1 MKKLLAILFLTYSL
15 GIFTQNKTEF
25 NCVNE
30 FDEIETEVEL
40 QKTVRYKIISSR
52 KLYTKETFEFSEG
65 ILIVSNLEEKLKPKE
80 IAKVIS
86 TIGIKNNLSKITAF
100 ETCRALE
107 IYYKKT
113 KPNEVELNHLKENL
127 IIELSLDINK
137 SLSKKE
143 RKRNKKK
150 RDFIENIGINSCEI
164 LSKNKFENFNKK
176 DLSNMIV
183 SEASKNVE
191 KMMKIYDLS
200 FEEGS
205 LVFMEDLT
213 NYLIDNC
220 EIVKELI
227 KRNE

>member
-15 GIFTQNKTEF
+15 GIFTQNKSEF

-30 FDEIETEVEL
+30 FDEIETELEL
-40 QKTVRYKIISSR
+40 QKTVRFKIISSQ

-65 ILIVSNLEEKLKPKE
+65 ILIVSNLNEKLKPKE
-80 IAKVIS
+80 IVKVIS

-100 ETCRALE
+100 ETCRDLE

-113 KPNEVELNHLKENL
+113 KPNEEELNHLKENL

-150 RDFIENIGINSCEI
+150 RDFIENIGINACEI
-164 LSKNKFENFNKK
+164 LSKNKLENFSKK
-176 DLSNMIV
+176 DLSNVIA

-191 KMMKIYDLS
+191 KMLKIYDLS

-205 LVFMEDLT
+205 LVFMKDLT
-213 NYLIDNC
+213 NYLVDNC
-220 EIVKELI
+220 KIVKELI

>member
-15 GIFTQNKTEF
+15 GIFTQNKSEF

-30 FDEIETEVEL
+30 FDEIETELEL
-40 QKTVRYKIISSR
+40 QKTVRFKIISSQ

-65 ILIVSNLEEKLKPKE
+65 ILIVSNLNEKLKPKE
-80 IAKVIS
+80 IVKVIS

-100 ETCRALE
+100 ETCRDLE

-113 KPNEVELNHLKENL
+113 KPNEEELNHLKENL

-150 RDFIENIGINSCEI
+150 RIE
-164 LSKNKFENFNKK
+164 
-176 DLSNMIV
+176 
-183 SEASKNVE
+183 
-191 KMMKIYDLS
+191 
-200 FEEGS
+200 
-205 LVFMEDLT
+205 
-213 NYLIDNC
+213 
-220 EIVKELI
+220 
-227 KRNE
+227 

>member
-1 MKKLLAILFLTYSL
+1 MKELLAILFLTYSL

-65 ILIVSNLEEKLKPKE
+65 ILIVSNLNEKLKPKE

-113 KPNEVELNHLKENL
+113 KPNEEELNHLKENL

-150 RDFIENIGINSCEI
+150 RDFIENIGINACEI
-164 LSKNKFENFNKK
+164 LSKNKLENFSKK
-176 DLSNMIV
+176 DLSNVIV

-191 KMMKIYDLS
+191 KMLKIYDLS

-205 LVFMEDLT
+205 LVFMKDLT
-213 NYLIDNC
+213 NYLVDNC
-220 EIVKELI
+220 KIVKELV